1 MFCSQ
6 CGTNNSEEA
15 KFCANC
21 GAQIGLASEPAI
33 KQPATSP
40 TTPKFAGFWL
50 RTLAAI
56 IDGVLCQVVEVIL
69 VLLLAYALGASMSMA
84 GRYSATEVNAAGAV
98 LGFFIGV
105 LVQWLWFTIP
115 ESSKWQAT
123 VGKKLLGLKVTD
135 ENGERI
141 GFGKA
146 NGRYWAKVLS
156 ALILCIGFIMV
167 AFTEKKQGLHDKMA
181 GTLVV
186 KTNA

>member
-56 IDGVLCQVVEVIL
+56 IDDVLYQVVSVIL
-69 VLLLAYALGASMSMA
+69 ALPLAYSLGASMSMA
-84 GRYSATEVNAAGAV
+84 GRYSAAAGAV
-98 LGFFIGV
+98 LGFFIDV
-105 LVQWLWFTIP
+105 LVSWLWFTIP

-146 NGRYWAKVLS
+146 NGRYWAKSLS